1 MAGLNL
7 NFGTS
12 VIKREAKPASRVRAS
27 LERDG
32 WTEISE
38 VAGGRI
44 AYYER
49 SNINI
54 TVVDGPAGTV
64 IMPSGPIRGRVFG
77 NMELF
82 SRDSV
87 LGLSS
92 STNMSNEQ
100 AQSQMKGSRR
110 TGSRTLL

>member
-7 NFGTS
+7 NLGSS
-12 VIKREAKPASRVRAS
+12 VVKREAKPASRVKSS

-32 WTEISE
+32 WSRISE

-49 SNINI
+49 SSINI
-54 TVVDGPAGTV
+54 TVIDGPAGTV
-64 IMPSGPIRGRVFG
+64 IIPSGPIRGKVFG

-87 LGLSS
+87 LELNSS
-92 STNMSNEQ
+92 PGMSDER
-100 AQSQMKGSRR
+100 AETQMKGSRR